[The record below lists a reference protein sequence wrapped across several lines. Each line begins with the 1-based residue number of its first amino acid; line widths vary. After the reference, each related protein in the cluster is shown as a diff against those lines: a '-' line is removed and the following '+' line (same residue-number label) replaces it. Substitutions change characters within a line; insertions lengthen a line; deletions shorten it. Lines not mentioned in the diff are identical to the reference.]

1 MKWCWLLLFA
11 ARFLSQSCLGSL
23 FPRRGPGRGGGGG
36 GGVYQPRPTT
46 ARFKTPRPY
55 AQIKKINRNIKNQG
69 AAKMGHTFIPTN
81 LYAGAWV
88 RRPTL
93 QARTRPLHPPN
104 IPFLRFLPSPGFW
117 TLYVSKHNKFSVFVK
132 NWGINAGTKWACRPG
147 GKATN
152 IFS

>member
-1 MKWCWLLLFA
+1 MVLA
-11 ARFLSQSCLGSL
+11 APFCSPFPFPKLPGQPLSQT
-23 FPRRGPGRGGGGG
+23 RAREGGGWG
-36 GGVYQPRPTT
+36 GGVFQPRPTT

-93 QARTRPLHPPN
+93 KARTRPPPQH
-104 IPFLRFLPSPGFW
+104 FLSQIFEKPRILNPLSFKAQKIFCFRKKLGDKCW
-117 TLYVSKHNKFSVFVK
+117 HKV
-132 NWGINAGTKWACRPG
+132 GMQAGWKG
-147 GKATN
+147 D
-152 IFS
+152 

>member
-1 MKWCWLLLFA
+1 MVLA
-11 ARFLSQSCLGSL
+11 APFCSPFPFPKLPGQPLSQT
-23 FPRRGPGRGGGGG
+23 RAREGGG
-36 GGVYQPRPTT
+36 GGVFQPRPTT

-93 QARTRPLHPPN
+93 QARTRPPHSLN
-104 IPFLRFLPSPGFW
+104 IPFSRLSQSPGFW
-117 TLYVSKHNKFSVFVK
+117 TLRVLKHKKVFCVCK
-132 NWGINAGTKWACRPG
+132 KLGDTGRHKVGMQAVWKDD
-147 GKATN
+147 
-152 IFS
+152 